1 MEPSRDIQNY
11 RVRFGP
17 FVVDLAAGEIREHG
31 IRLKLQQQPF
41 AVLEALLDRPGE
53 AITREELHKRLWPDG
68 VYVDYDRGLNKAV
81 NRLREVLSDSAD
93 DPRYI
98 ETLPQRGYR
107 FVGTVVRD
115 HPTPEDLAPESP
127 AHAPPSEPARRIIR
141 RVHWALPVLAVV
153 AAAGAAWI
161 WQRTARSPQIQ
172 SIAVLPLQN
181 LSSDPAQEFFS
192 DGMTDEL
199 IGELAHIPS
208 LHVISRTS
216 VMGYKKATRAKLP
229 EIARELGVDA
239 IVEGTVTNAGGKVRI
254 TAQLIRASDDRH
266 IWSQKYECEL
276 TDILRVQAEVARAIA
291 RQVNASLRPET
302 QSRLTQPRAVRPDA
316 YQALL
321 QGNYFLQQNIRGIPT
336 SMNWFR
342 RALELDPE
350 LADAHA
356 GLAQA
361 LIYAGI
367 YEFRPFAEAYTEAR
381 EEALKALALDDGNA
395 AAHNA
400 LADVKKGL
408 EWDLAGAEREHRRAL
423 ELSPSHL
430 LTRLWLAETLSR
442 LEHHDEALAE
452 SARAVSLDPVSA
464 LSHNNRAMLLWRARR
479 YDEAI
484 QEARKALELDPSH
497 VNALW
502 WQGLAHA
509 GKREF
514 ATAEECLRKGYQMS
528 RAPVFLGSLGYVLGL
543 QGEAEKARGVL
554 NELTILRRTRFVSAV
569 NLATV
574 HAGLADAGKT
584 FGWLEKAAEE
594 RDGRVHQL
602 VSPLFDRFRGDPRYA
617 DLKAR
622 IGLR

>member
-1 MEPSRDIQNY
+1 M
-11 RVRFGP
+11 
-17 FVVDLAAGEIREHG
+17 VDLAAGEIRKGG

-41 AVLEALLDRPGE
+41 AVLESLLDRPGE
-53 AITREELHKRLWPDG
+53 AITREELQKRLWPDE
-68 VYVDYDRGLNKAV
+68 VFVDYDRGLNKAV
-81 NRLREVLSDSAD
+81 NRLRDVLGDNVDS
-93 DPRYI
+93 PRYV

-107 FVGTVVRD
+107 FVGTVERD
-115 HPTPEDLAPESP
+115 EPTPEALVPVASAPVPAGP
-127 AHAPPSEPARRIIR
+127 AHQVRRR
-141 RVHWALPVLAVV
+141 LHWALPLLAAV
-153 AAAGAAWI
+153 AAVGAAWI
-161 WQRTARSPQIQ
+161 WQRALSPRLQ
-172 SIAVLPLQN
+172 SIAVLPLEN

-229 EIARELGVDA
+229 AIARELGVDA
-239 IVEGTVTNAGGKVRI
+239 IVEGTVTNTGGKVRI
-254 TAQLIRASDDRH
+254 TAQLIRARDDRH
-266 IWSQKYECEL
+266 LWSQKYECEL

-291 RQVNASLRPET
+291 RQVNASLRPEG
-302 QSRLTQPRAVRPDA
+302 QSRFDQPRAVNPEA

-321 QGNYFLQQNIRGIPT
+321 QGNYFLQQNIRGIPK
-336 SMNWFR
+336 SMEWFR
-342 RALELDPE
+342 QSLALDPE
-350 LADAHA
+350 QVDAHA

-367 YEFRPFAEAYTEAR
+367 YEFRPFAEAYGEAR
-381 EEALKALALDDGNA
+381 EEARRALALDDRNV

-423 ELSPSHL
+423 ELNPSHL

-442 LEHHDEALAE
+442 MEHHEEALAE

-514 ATAEECLRKGYQMS
+514 AAAEECLRKGYQMS

-543 QGEAEKARGVL
+543 AGEAEKARGAL
-554 NELTILRRTRFVSAV
+554 NELTVLGRTRFVSAL
-569 NLATV
+569 NFATV
-574 HAGLADAGKT
+574 HAGLADADET
-584 FGWLEKAAEE
+584 FGWLEKAAAA

-622 IGLR
+622 IGLH